1 MISCNCRTIEVSKF
15 VPSLYLRGLLV
26 LAEYGIRQRGSGQ
39 NSLPTSRDV
48 RMLLIRAQGTTW
60 LMGP

>member
-1 MISCNCRTIEVSKF
+1 MQLQNHRT
-15 VPSLYLRGLLV
+15 
-26 LAEYGIRQRGSGQ
+26 EYGIRQRGSGQ